1 MATDDDAEPLNRLPW
16 QPASRS
22 AVRLKRITMIRI
34 FRLRSAGFPC
44 SVGNQQPRAGA
55 TFLLSGEDSAKLRP
69 DHDACSFGSPDGP
82 AARLL
87 K

>member
-1 MATDDDAEPLNRLPW
+1 VATDDDAEPFRRLPW
-16 QPASRS
+16 QAESPS

-34 FRLRSAGFPC
+34 FRLRSRSARGRYLGVCLNYP
-44 SVGNQQPRAGA
+44 
-55 TFLLSGEDSAKLRP
+55 LSGEDSAKLRP
-69 DHDACSFGSPDGP
+69 DHDACSFFGSPDGP